1 MTMTMTKLFSFAILS
16 FLCATTT
23 TTEAFHASSSSSSLT
38 PKDRLA
44 KLVVENLK
52 TDTEKLSPALVEA
65 KRDEFLTLCDDL
77 YALQRGF
84 CSDTVEGEWTSV
96 LNLPGKK
103 SRKQQSLVG
112 RRVEKAGTTMANF
125 VGRTGE
131 IQVSALTPHENGKI
145 EAVLRYQ
152 PTAENFNLHPDTAK
166 IVLRRIACDNVK
178 ATLKYKKLPTLPIPF
193 FRKKGG
199 WLDFVY
205 LDHDVRVTKGNRG
218 GTFVHM
224 RPEYL
229 EQILQQY

>member
-1 MTMTMTKLFSFAILS
+1 MSALT
-16 FLCATTT
+16 
-23 TTEAFHASSSSSSLT
+23 T

-44 KLVVENLK
+44 KLVVENLR
-52 TDTEKLSPALVEA
+52 TDPDKLSPALVEA

-77 YALQRGF
+77 YALQKGF
-84 CSDTVEGEWTSV
+84 SSDTVEGAWTSV
-96 LNLPGKK
+96 LNLPGRQ

-125 VGRTGE
+125 VSQANE
-131 IQVSALTPHENGKI
+131 IQVTAPTPHENGQI
-145 EAVLRYQ
+145 QAVLRYQ
-152 PTAENFNLHPDTAK
+152 PTAENFNLHPETSK

-178 ATLKYKKLPTLPIPF
+178 ATLKYKRLPKLPIPF

-205 LDHDVRVTKGNRG
+205 LDDDVRVTKGNRG

-229 EQILQQY
+229 QQIMEQY